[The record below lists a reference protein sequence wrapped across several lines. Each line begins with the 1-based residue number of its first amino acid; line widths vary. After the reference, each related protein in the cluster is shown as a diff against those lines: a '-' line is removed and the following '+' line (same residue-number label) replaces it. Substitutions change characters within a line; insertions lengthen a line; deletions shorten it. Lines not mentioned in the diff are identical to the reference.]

1 MAIYIAGIMFVSHLH
16 PPCSQCLLTFVFSTN
31 SVSRRMYFE
40 RYLRVVFLITTLSF
54 NGSIVTLATDRF
66 KAANTF
72 SKLGAL
78 TGLNQAM
85 QVVGSILI
93 APLIK
98 Q

>member
-1 MAIYIAGIMFVSHLH
+1 MI
-16 PPCSQCLLTFVFSTN
+16 
-31 SVSRRMYFE
+31 
-40 RYLRVVFLITTLSF
+40 VFLTTPFSF

-66 KAANTF
+66 KSANTF
-72 SKLGAL
+72 GKLGAL

-98 Q
+98 G

>member
-1 MAIYIAGIMFVSHLH
+1 MAIYIGGIMFVSHLH
-16 PPCSQCLLTFVFSTN
+16 SPLFSMTLTFVSSTN
-31 SVSRRMYFE
+31 SASRRMYSD
-40 RYLRVVFLITTLSF
+40 RSIRIVFLTTTLSF

>member
-1 MAIYIAGIMFVSHLH
+1 MKAVLELSF
-16 PPCSQCLLTFVFSTN
+16 LTYYS
-31 SVSRRMYFE
+31 
-40 RYLRVVFLITTLSF
+40 LSF

>member
-1 MAIYIAGIMFVSHLH
+1 
-16 PPCSQCLLTFVFSTN
+16 
-31 SVSRRMYFE
+31 MYSE
-40 RYLRVVFLITTLSF
+40 MNIRIVFLTTTFLSF

-66 KAANTF
+66 IHTNTF
-72 SKLGAL
+72 GKLGAL

-98 Q
+98 K

>member
-1 MAIYIAGIMFVSHLH
+1 MYSEWNIRIV
-16 PPCSQCLLTFVFSTN
+16 LLTTS
-31 SVSRRMYFE
+31 
-40 RYLRVVFLITTLSF
+40 LLSF

-66 KAANTF
+66 KAASTF
-72 SKLGAL
+72 GKLGAL